1 MLRFIRPLIVGAIIA
16 SAYAVFHWYDAFHLG
31 VGLLGIA
38 TCAALLWLVRS
49 RATARSHASRRL
61 VRGKHDLMVI
71 AREPL
76 ADPLHET
83 LAGLALAAA
92 TIVVL
97 LGTFYVAEN
106 IPGLHAAFADRDRTR
121 IELQLYALEQ
131 AQSWQAATQMISQ
144 RLTDPLSPAWAGEL
158 RLRLYEDLV
167 AAGKA
172 APVAEAKEYYSEALA
187 LAKEGGFS
195 SDLAESQLR
204 QLALRAALTDQ
215 THAETQIRQA
225 GQELAARQAELN
237 QLQKRFAAAQSETG
251 QLRSELRH
259 VQTQVA
265 ENESRSLKTRIDMFL
280 GWGDSIETDLPQRK
294 RKYMAALALAQEH
307 GLDTTSPAS
316 RLSQLEQ
323 MIRSREPAPLPA
335 GTRIEIGRVSA
346 AVYPPVVLLD
356 LRVVAPNGDAV
367 PGLATKD
374 FQVMDGGQPQPVLAA
389 SQVSPQA
396 TPIQLIL
403 LFDCSSSTA
412 GLAHQEAKGGALNLV
427 TGLRGTAVVKLIAFS
442 STVTPVT
449 DWTANPDDVAAG
461 LQTLVAN
468 GNTALRNAL
477 SQAADEF
484 AARDRPKAVVLF
496 TDGKDTVGGPDPQ
509 ELIARYKQA
518 AITIHVVALQT
529 PDLDQGLLSTLAS
542 STGGMVRTASQSSE
556 LTTRFRE
563 LARSLSSPFYRL
575 AFVPKGPQERLQVQV
590 GGQNAVRVDCAL
602 ASLLQG
608 SSSSFSP
615 SDKKETSR

>member
-1 MLRFIRPLIVGAIIA
+1 MLRFSRPLIVGAIVV

-49 RATARSHASRRL
+49 RATARSRSPRRL

-83 LAGLALAAA
+83 LAGLALGAA

-106 IPGLHAAFADRDRTR
+106 IPGLYAAFADRDRTR
-121 IELQLYALEQ
+121 IELQLDALEQ

-144 RLTDPLSPAWAGEL
+144 RLTAPLSPAWAGEL

-172 APVAEAKEYYSEALA
+172 APAAEAKEYFSEALA
-187 LAKEGGFS
+187 LAKENAFS

-204 QLALRAALTDQ
+204 QLELRAALTDQ
-215 THAETQIRQA
+215 TQTETQIREASQKLTA
-225 GQELAARQAELN
+225 KQTELN
-237 QLQKRFAAAQSETG
+237 QLQKNFAVAQSETG
-251 QLRSELRH
+251 QLRSELRQ
-259 VQTQVA
+259 VQTQSV
-265 ENESRSLKTRIDMFL
+265 ENDSRSLKARIDMLL
-280 GWGDSIETDLPQRK
+280 GWGDSIETDFAERK
-294 RKYMAALALAQEH
+294 RKYLTALALAQEH
-307 GLDTTSPAS
+307 GLDTTKPAS
-316 RLSQLEQ
+316 RLSDLEQ
-323 MIRSREPAPLPA
+323 MIRSREPAALPA
-335 GTRIEIGRVSA
+335 GTRIEIARVSA

-356 LRVVAPNGDAV
+356 LRVVAPSGDAIA
-367 PGLATKD
+367 GLATKD
-374 FQVMDGGQPQPVLAA
+374 FQVMDGREFQPVLAA
-389 SQVSPQA
+389 NQVSPQA
-396 TPIQLIL
+396 TPIRLVL
-403 LFDCSSSTA
+403 LFDCSISTA
-412 GLAHQEAKGGALNLV
+412 GLAHQEAKGGVSALV
-427 TGLRGTAVVKLIAFS
+427 TGLRETAVVKLIAFN

-449 DWTANPDDVAAG
+449 EWTTNPADVAAG

-477 SQAADEF
+477 SQAANEF
-484 AARDRPKAVVLF
+484 AGRDGPKAVVLY

-518 AITIHVVALQT
+518 GIAIHVVALQT
-529 PDLDQGLLSTLAS
+529 NDLDRGLLTTLAS
-542 STGGMVRTASQSSE
+542 DTGGMLLTASQSSE

-563 LARSLSSPFYRL
+563 LARSLSCPFYRL
-575 AFVPKGPQERLQVQV
+575 VFIPKNPRERLQVQV

-602 ASLLQG
+602 TSLLRG
-608 SSSSFSP
+608 SSSSLSP
-615 SDKKETSR
+615 PDKKETSR